1 VHTKCLNLVELLAVA
16 RHAAGVQNYRA
27 MFDLKPANN
36 SARPVTLRLFLR
48 ADGQPLIES
57 RLYEWIAPTVP

>member
-1 VHTKCLNLVELLAVA
+1 MQRA
-16 RHAAGVQNYRA
+16 VQNYRA

-48 ADGQPLIES
+48 ADGQPLIET
-57 RLYEWIAPTVP
+57 RLYEWTAPAAP